1 MFTPVSRPRAM
12 PRAAAR
18 PRSASRGSPG
28 SARSMSGLLGRLALL
43 LAGIA
48 VMPAFG
54 VGETSTASGQ
64 ASFIAGVENPAAG
77 GTMCLPAPSGATCGG
92 GGPASQSDVGNGGVD
107 VGAGNPINITNGNK
121 YQREVDLAALPGVL
135 GLEIVRHYNSAS
147 STVRSRE
154 GLLGRGWRLSY
165 ETTLRADRDA
175 IRIVQADGNR
185 TTFTCKGSAPATCL
199 AADPARGLV
208 ERHQSARGETYRW
221 RWSHGEAA
229 GRILDFDG
237 KGRLTRILAPTGE
250 FVSLLYDTRGS
261 LRRVIDPQGRALD
274 LHYHE
279 RTAGEAATPL
289 PMVARIASPVGSFRY
304 RYGVDAPAASPAD
317 EDAVTRRAR
326 RSLLVAVIGPGP
338 DESSAVRLYHHE
350 DLRHPTL
357 LTGISLDAPEVGGQR
372 VTTRLSAYAYDED
385 GRAVLSATG
394 PIRTDTASP
403 RGSGRGIRLTFQSAP
418 RPGAAGT
425 VQLTDDNGATTTYRI
440 GLVGGSYR
448 LLESRGAGCSG
459 CPPANRRYGYDA
471 LGRLTQTTMLDAASG
486 QPRQTLTLMR
496 DALGRILQV
505 TALYHGAGSRR
516 APRLVQRY
524 EYAGDDGRPVL
535 IARPSVVEGQEHRIS
550 LTYNALGQLV
560 QMREA
565 GFEPVDE
572 QGRAVAAGRPIER
585 STSLR
590 YTRINGRSLLAEI
603 DGPLP
608 NGPGASPADSDITRL
623 QYDAG
628 GNWLQ
633 SVTHPMALV
642 EHFERDEV
650 GRVIA
655 HTPVD
660 GVRIRFL
667 LDHGGFPVR
676 WQRADAVVHIERD
689 ALGRPI
695 RIESPDGE
703 IQHLGYEGS
712 NGLGAMVSNIGGG
725 AWLPREHLSPGSS
738 RAGLVPQDAEPTAET
753 PGTTRHWPGLQRWL
767 DDFGRVQA
775 MRTDATGLEHY
786 RHDAAGRIIER
797 RFADGRVW
805 RWSRDAAGRIVA
817 HTMQGTAEGDIVTTT
832 LHHAGAR
839 LVRIEHPTEIETFT
853 HDDAGRIRTHIVDR
867 PPMRAGNPGLHYRE
881 SYAFD
886 AADRVI
892 RHFLPEGGELRYEWG
907 KGRQLRGI
915 AWMDGALQLTRLLS
929 PLPVP
934 STVPSTA
941 PSTVQAAARPA
952 RSESPRRQPDDAIAR
967 GGYRLGNGVEVR
979 FGLGADGRLRDLAHH
994 LPPTPPAGSWPDW
1007 IASAHAG
1014 ESIPGL
1020 APAADFGADHGELI
1034 DGWRYGY
1041 DAAGRIAQRFDRRR
1055 ALPVGFAY
1063 DREARLI
1070 AAQAGN
1076 DAAGAEYHAYDAAGK
1091 VIGRRLGG
1099 VTDDFRRKIDRD
1111 AGGLPERVGEF
1122 RLRYSP
1128 ARRLLE
1134 LSRAAED
1141 SGNGNGDH
1149 LVARYEHDALGRRI
1163 RKTLFDPDAV
1173 PATRSGSTLFLWNSY
1188 RLAGEALDE
1197 DGMPRLKR
1205 RYVYAHGVPI
1215 ALLDYPA
1222 GRPLGSKVTALTDVL
1237 HTIREFVTR
1246 TTPQVRYIHANEIGT
1261 PVAVT
1266 DERSRVIWRAR
1277 HSLFGEAR
1285 VLTAADID
1293 PGFNLNLR
1301 LPGQYHDAET
1311 GWHDNVLRTYD
1322 PRRGDYLEP
1331 DPLGPHPLTQPY
1343 AYAARDP
1350 LRFADP
1356 LGLIL
1361 FAFDGTGN
1369 DESSRTNIYWLK
1381 EAYDD
1386 NDSASIANS
1395 DRPYYMEGVGTKWY
1409 QLGDRGLAYTL
1420 KSKVDTQLDRL
1431 DAYVKAKF
1439 TDQTTVKGA
1448 TVGPEAPLLITF
1460 DVIGFSR
1467 GASAARDFVNEVIAR
1482 RNQSYYRE
1490 LVGGACVGLQIRFL
1504 GLFDTVLSKQI
1515 NGVISLG
1522 IPASEIGHVAHAVAA
1537 NEHRA
1542 LFPLES
1548 AETSYAGRGLGANV
1562 VERGFVGAHADIGGG
1577 YLVEDGSDLS
1587 DIALN
1592 WMHQQAVTAGVRMT
1606 PLREAQREISAPVLH
1621 DESRVFPWNVPPLNG
1636 FDDDRQVHYPD
1647 EVRKERSADFAGI
1660 NHAESLAYI
1669 LPYPEEPPL
1678 PDPNHDGIVP
1688 PVQQPSKRVGLVD
1701 MVRYRDWLAQ
1711 NYGLTFD

>member
-1 MFTPVSRPRAM
+1 
-12 PRAAAR
+12 
-18 PRSASRGSPG
+18 
-28 SARSMSGLLGRLALL
+28 MSGLLGRLALL
-43 LAGIA
+43 LAGIT
-48 VMPAFG
+48 VTPAFG
-54 VGETSTASGQ
+54 LGETSTASGQ
-64 ASFIAGVENPAAG
+64 ASFIPGLENPAAG

-92 GGPASQSDVGNGGVD
+92 GGPASQADVGNGGVD

-147 STVRSRE
+147 STVRSRN

-175 IRIVQADGNR
+175 VGIVQADGSR
-185 TTFTCKGSAPATCL
+185 TTFTCKGGAPTTCL

-208 ERHQSARGETYRW
+208 ERHPSTRGETYRW
-221 RWSHGEAA
+221 RWTHGEGA

-237 KGRLTRILAPTGE
+237 RGRLTRILAPTGE

-279 RTAGEAATPL
+279 RTAGAAAAPL
-289 PMVARIASPVGSFRY
+289 PTVARIASPVGSFRY
-304 RYGVDAPAASPAD
+304 RYGADAPAANPAD
-317 EDAVTRRAR
+317 EDAVTHRAR
-326 RSLLVAVIGPGP
+326 RRLLVAVSGPRP
-338 DESSAVRLYHHE
+338 DESSAVRLYHYE
-350 DLRHPTL
+350 DPRHPTL

-372 VTTRLSAYAYDED
+372 ATTRLSTYAYDED

-394 PIRTDTASP
+394 AIGTDTASL
-403 RGSGRGIRLTFQSAP
+403 RGSDRGIHVTFQSAP

-425 VQLTDDNGATTTYRI
+425 VQLTDDNGSTTTYRI
-440 GLVGGSYR
+440 GLVGGGYR
-448 LLESRGAGCSG
+448 LLESRGAGCSR

-496 DALGRILQV
+496 DALGRILRV
-505 TALYHGAGSRR
+505 TALDHRAGPRR
-516 APRLVQRY
+516 APRLLQRY

-550 LTYNALGQLV
+550 LTYNAHGQLV
-560 QMREA
+560 QMHEA

-572 QGRAVAAGRPIER
+572 QGRTIAAGRPIER
-585 STSLR
+585 STVLR

-628 GNWLQ
+628 GNWLE

-642 EHFERDEV
+642 ERFERDEV

-667 LDHGGFPVR
+667 FDHGGFPVR

-689 ALGRPI
+689 AMGRPI

-703 IQHLGYEGS
+703 VQHLGYDGPD
-712 NGLGAMVSNIGGG
+712 GLGAMVSNLGGG
-725 AWLPREHLSPGSS
+725 GWLPSEPLAPGSS
-738 RAGLVPQDAEPTAET
+738 STGLVPQGVEPTPET
-753 PGTTRHWPGLQRWL
+753 LGGVRHWPGFRRWL

-775 MRTDATGLEHY
+775 MRTDATGPEHY

-817 HTMQGTAEGDIVTTT
+817 HTVQGAATDDSTTT
-832 LHHAGAR
+832 ALQYAGPR
-839 LVRIEHPTEIETFT
+839 LVRIEHPAETETFT
-853 HDDAGRIRTHIVDR
+853 HDSAGRIGTRIVER
-867 PPMRAGNPGLHYRE
+867 PTARAGHPRLRYRE
-881 SYAFD
+881 SFAYD

-892 RHFLPEGGELRYEWG
+892 RHALPEGGELSYEWG

-915 AWMDGALQLTRLLS
+915 AWTDGALRRTQLLS
-929 PLPVP
+929 PLRLP
-934 STVPSTA
+934 S
-941 PSTVQAAARPA
+941 AARAGPLTV
-952 RSESPRRQPDDAIAR
+952 RHQPSGAERDAAIAS

-979 FGLGADGRLRDLAHH
+979 FSLGADGRLRDLAHR
-994 LPPTPPAGSWPDW
+994 LPPRSTKGSWPDW
-1007 IASAHAG
+1007 IAPAHA
-1014 ESIPGL
+1014 SDPVPGL
-1020 APAADFGADHGELI
+1020 APAADPGAESGELI

-1041 DAAGRIAQRFDRRR
+1041 DAAGRISQRSDLRRT
-1055 ALPVGFAY
+1055 LEVGFAY
-1063 DREARLI
+1063 DRQARLI
-1070 AAQAGN
+1070 AAQAGH
-1076 DAAGAEYHAYDAAGK
+1076 DAAGAEYHAYDAAGE
-1091 VIGRRLGG
+1091 VVGRRVDG
-1099 VTDDFRRKIDRD
+1099 VSVDFRREKIDRD
-1111 AGGLPERVGEF
+1111 AGGLPERLGEF
-1122 RLRYSP
+1122 LLRYS
-1128 ARRLLE
+1128 ADRRLVE
-1134 LSRAAED
+1134 VRRAAGDGRNE
-1141 SGNGNGDH
+1141 NGNH
-1149 LVARYEHDALGRRI
+1149 LLARYDHDALGRRV
-1163 RKTLFDPDAV
+1163 RKTVFDPGAV
-1173 PATRSGSTLFLWNSY
+1173 PAGRSGSTLFLWDSY
-1188 RLAGEALDE
+1188 RLVGEAAEE
-1197 DGMPRLKR
+1197 DGQPRLKR
-1205 RYVYAHGVPI
+1205 RYIYAHGVPVAI
-1215 ALLDYPA
+1215 LDYPA
-1222 GRPLGSKVTALTDVL
+1222 GRPLATQVTALSDVL
-1237 HTIREFVTR
+1237 RTVREFITR
-1246 TTPQVRYIHANEIGT
+1246 SAPQVRYVHANEIGT

-1285 VLTAADID
+1285 GLTAADIS

-1301 LPGQYHDAET
+1301 LPGQYHDVET

-1369 DESSRTNIYWLK
+1369 NESSRTNIYWLK
-1381 EAYDD
+1381 EAYND

-1395 DRPYYMEGVGTKWY
+1395 DRPYYVEGVGTKWY
-1409 QLGDRGLAYTL
+1409 QLGDRAFAYSL
-1420 KSKVDTQLDRL
+1420 KSKVESQLNAL
-1431 DAYVKAKF
+1431 DDYVKAKF
-1439 TDQTTVKGA
+1439 ENEARVKG
-1448 TVGPEAPLLITF
+1448 TTITPQSPLLITL

-1467 GASAARDFVNEVIAR
+1467 GASAARDFINEVLAR
-1482 RNQSYYRE
+1482 RNQSYYRD
-1490 LVGGACVGLQIRFL
+1490 LLGGACVGVHIRFL
-1504 GLFDTVLSKQI
+1504 GLFDTVLSKQMM
-1515 NGVISLG
+1515 GVISLG
-1522 IPASEIGHVAHAVAA
+1522 IPAGELGHVAHAVAA

-1548 AETSYAGRGLGANV
+1548 AESSYAGRGAGANV

-1577 YLVEDGSDLS
+1577 YLVEDGSDLA

-1592 WMHQQAVTAGVRMT
+1592 WMHQQAVAAGVPMK
-1606 PLREAQREISAPVLH
+1606 PLRAAQRAITDPVVH
-1621 DESRVFPWNVPPLNG
+1621 DESRVSPWNAPPLNG
-1636 FDDDRQVHYPD
+1636 FDDDRKVHYPD
-1647 EVRKERSADFAGI
+1647 QVRKERSADFDGI

-1669 LPYPEEPPL
+1669 LPYSEPPPL
-1678 PDPNHDGIVP
+1678 ADPYQDGIT
-1688 PVQQPSKRVGLVD
+1688 QPMPQLSRRVGLVD
-1701 MVRYRDWLAQ
+1701 INRYSDWLAQ